1 MTWDGSK
8 GSNVVEE
15 LLKGSEIRS
24 WSGDRSTLERKLGT
38 EPRKRSAGDDL
49 DAEMDAGK
57 VKKVKKH
64 REEPKAYKWDKN
76 PFQVRDINLY

>member
-1 MTWDGSK
+1 M
-8 GSNVVEE
+8 
-15 LLKGSEIRS
+15 
-24 WSGDRSTLERKLGT
+24 ERKLGT